1 MTECEALGRC
11 YKLRDVSK
19 NHNKIVMV
27 PCVVLNKIYTI
38 CGHGERFQS
47 RRDTPEIPVHGD
59 VLEALIAR
67 AQKQIRPAIQLSLPG
82 IQ

>member
-1 MTECEALGRC
+1 MTEYEALGRC

-19 NHNKIVMV
+19 NYNKTVMV

-38 CGHGERFQS
+38 CGQGARFHS
-47 RRDTPEIPVHGD
+47 RRDVPEVPVHGD
-59 VLEALIAR
+59 VLDVLIAR
-67 AQKQIRPAIQLSLPG
+67 AQQQIRPAIQLSLPG